1 MLPELIQSNTGT
13 TVAVAVPERYEKKIG
28 QDSAHA
34 TNSAPVVTAFAAILP
49 SARLPS
55 PAITDASSGR
65 KTRSEERRVGKEC
78 FRTLRS
84 RWSPEHYKTHKQDKT
99 RSHQTKN

>member
-34 TNSAPVVTAFAAILP
+34 TNSAPVVTAFAATLP

-55 PAITDASSGR
+55 PAITAASSGR
-65 KTRSEERRVGKEC
+65 KTMRRMFMPDWKSTRLKSRPERAYQLAYLLLKNKEI
-78 FRTLRS
+78 
-84 RWSPEHYKTHKQDKT
+84 
-99 RSHQTKN
+99 

>member
-1 MLPELIQSNTGT
+1 MAETVVTTTSITAVSASTRSAQAICMLPELIQSNTGT

-34 TNSAPVVTAFAAILP
+34 TNSAPVVTAFAATLP

-55 PAITDASSGR
+55 PAITAA
-65 KTRSEERRVGKEC
+65 RSEEHTSELQSLMRI
-78 FRTLRS
+78 S
-84 RWSPEHYKTHKQDKT
+84 Y
-99 RSHQTKN
+99 

>member
-34 TNSAPVVTAFAAILP
+34 TNSAPVVTAFAATLP

-55 PAITDASSGR
+55 PEITPARRGR
-65 KTRSEERRVGKEC
+65 DTAQRQYIQHPRADFERKSVVKGKSAHVSVK
-78 FRTLRS
+78 LGGL
-84 RWSPEHYKTHKQDKT
+84 
-99 RSHQTKN
+99 